1 MNVQYQLIMKTE
13 LLIFML
19 ILPSNKDRILRIESN
34 IQVISSLHIL
44 RDIRH
49 IFASSDGQVLSYLMR
64 CC

>member
-1 MNVQYQLIMKTE
+1 MNVQYQMIMKTE

-34 IQVISSLHIL
+34 IQVISSLHIP

>member
-34 IQVISSLHIL
+34 IQVISSLDIL
-44 RDIRH
+44 SDIRH
-49 IFASSDGQVLSYLMR
+49 IFASSDGQVSSYLMR